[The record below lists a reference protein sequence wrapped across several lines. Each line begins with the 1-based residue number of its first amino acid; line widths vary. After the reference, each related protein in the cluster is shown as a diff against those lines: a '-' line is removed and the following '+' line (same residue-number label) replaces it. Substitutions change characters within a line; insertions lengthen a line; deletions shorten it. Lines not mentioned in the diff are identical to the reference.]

1 MTTLTLIDSIHLDAV
16 WAIVAPILARAIRA
30 NHGEESLDQVRMQI
44 AEGRKYLFIWHEGE
58 RPITVVVVGMQQMPN
73 CRIAHVAYLA
83 GESTEAGWSSLKEAC
98 RKLGASKIQAFCGKP
113 QARLFRR
120 FGMADAYTVMRA
132 DL

>member
-1 MTTLTLIDSIHLDAV
+1 MQLTLINPDYLDVV
-16 WAIVAPILARAIRA
+16 WPTIADLLSRAITT
-30 NHGEESLDQVRMQI
+30 NHGEETIDQVRMQI

-83 GESTEAGWSSLKEAC
+83 GDSTEAGWSSLKEAC
-98 RKLGASKIQAFCGKP
+98 RKLGASKVQAFCGKP

-120 FGMADAYTVMRA
+120 FGLTDTYTVMRA
-132 DL
+132 EL